1 VTARAQNR
9 ARADQ
14 PAARTLPVAR
24 TLGAALAW
32 AAVGVA
38 AACSGPAAASG
49 HQARPAPPV
58 RGLTARPAPAGWHHA
73 VLPGGRAV
81 LAYPPAMH
89 LITGDRGTV
98 TAARISRSGSYLLY
112 LNATPR
118 QGAESLRNWARLRVN
133 HLRDED
139 ASAAR
144 LLAASRGLRFTGA
157 TGSCVLDTYVTK
169 IKAHHYTE
177 LACLVQGHGSASV
190 IVAAAPA
197 ADWSRAAPVLTRA
210 VGAYR
215 AR

>member
-1 VTARAQNR
+1 MTAVTQNR
-9 ARADQ
+9 TRRDL
-14 PAARTLPVAR
+14 PAARALR
-24 TLGAALAW
+24 AALAL
-32 AAVGVA
+32 AAAGMV
-38 AACSGPAAASG
+38 AACSAPAAASG
-49 HQARPAPPV
+49 HQAKAAPPV
-58 RGLTARPAPAGWHHA
+58 YGLTARPAPAGWHHA

-98 TAARISRSGSYLLY
+98 TAAHISRSGSYLLY

-118 QGAESLRNWARLRVN
+118 QGAENLRNWPRFRVN
-133 HLRDED
+133 HLLDED
-139 ASAAR
+139 VSAAR

-157 TGSCVLDTYVTK
+157 TGSCVLDTYVTRV
-169 IKAHHYTE
+169 KAHHYTE
-177 LACLVQGHGSASV
+177 LACLVQGHGGTSV

-197 ADWSRAAPVLTRA
+197 ADWCRAAAVLARA

>member
-1 VTARAQNR
+1 MTAVTQNR
-9 ARADQ
+9 TRRDL
-14 PAARTLPVAR
+14 PAARALRAAR
-24 TLGAALAW
+24 AL
-32 AAVGVA
+32 AAVGMV
-38 AACSGPAAASG
+38 AACSAPAAASG
-49 HQARPAPPV
+49 HQAKAAPPV
-58 RGLTARPAPAGWHHA
+58 HGLTARPAPAGWHHA
-73 VLPGGRAV
+73 VLPGGQAV

-98 TAARISRSGSYLLY
+98 TAAQISRSGSYLLY

-118 QGAESLRNWARLRVN
+118 QDAESLRNWPRFRVN
-133 HLRDED
+133 HLLDEE

-157 TGSCVLDTYVTK
+157 TGSCVLDTYVTRV
-169 IKAHHYTE
+169 KAHHYTE
-177 LACLVQGHGSASV
+177 LACLVQGHGGASV

-197 ADWSRAAPVLTRA
+197 ADWSRAAAVLARA

>member
-1 VTARAQNR
+1 MTARTQNR
-9 ARADQ
+9 TRGDLTT
-14 PAARTLPVAR
+14 ARTPR
-24 TLGAALAW
+24 AALAL
-32 AAVGVA
+32 AAAGMA
-38 AACSGPAAASG
+38 AACSAPAVASG
-49 HQARPAPPV
+49 HQATSAPPV
-58 RGLTARPAPAGWHHA
+58 PGFTTRPAPAGWHHA
-73 VLPGGRAV
+73 VLPGGQAV

-89 LITGDRGTV
+89 LLTGDRGTV
-98 TAARISRSGSYLLY
+98 TAAQISRSGSFLLY

-118 QGAESLRNWARLRVN
+118 QGAESLRNWPRFRVN
-133 HLRDED
+133 HLLDED

-157 TGSCVLDTYVTK
+157 SGSCVLDTYVTK

-210 VGAYR
+210 VGAYQ

>member
-1 VTARAQNR
+1 MTARTR
-9 ARADQ
+9 YRTGRDL
-14 PAARTLPVAR
+14 PAARR
-24 TLGAALAW
+24 LGAALAW
-32 AAVGVA
+32 AAVGLA
-38 AACSGPAAASG
+38 AACSAPAAASG
-49 HQARPAPPV
+49 HQATSAPPV
-58 RGLTARPAPAGWHHA
+58 HGLTARPAPAGWHHA

-98 TAARISRSGSYLLY
+98 TAAQVSRSGGYLLY

-118 QGAESLRNWARLRVN
+118 QGAESLRNWPRFRVN
-133 HLRDED
+133 HLLDED

-144 LLAASRGLRFTGA
+144 LLAASRGLRFAGA

-210 VGAYR
+210 VGAYQ